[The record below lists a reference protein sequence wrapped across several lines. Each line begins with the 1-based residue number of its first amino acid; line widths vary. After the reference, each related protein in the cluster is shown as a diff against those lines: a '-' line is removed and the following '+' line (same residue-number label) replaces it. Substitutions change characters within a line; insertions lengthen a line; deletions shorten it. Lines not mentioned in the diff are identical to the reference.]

1 MASIE
6 AFNAA
11 RNVASMYGAFFKT
24 VAQEIGMERAL
35 ALQSKAYETF
45 GPEMA
50 EMFKEP
56 DLKKVASQINEMN
69 TSYGTVAE
77 INVEPTKIVIK
88 VLKCPWYEGL
98 QAAGLS
104 QEEIRA
110 WCQHSSEGEILPN
123 VTGSI
128 ARFRSSADDF
138 CIEEIEVK
146 K

>member
-11 RNVASMYGAFFKT
+11 KNMASMYGAFFKT

-45 GPEMA
+45 GPELA

-56 DLKKVASQINEMN
+56 DLKKVASKIQEMY
-69 TSYGTVAE
+69 TSSGTVAE
-77 INVEPTKIVIK
+77 TNVEPTKIVSK

-104 QEEIRA
+104 HEEIMA
-110 WCQHSSEGEILPN
+110 WCQHSGEGEILPN
-123 VTGSI
+123 VTSTV
-128 ARFRSSADDF
+128 RFRSSADDF